1 MEFRFHIHG
10 VRPRGRAISEMLAV
24 IILLAL
30 TIVAGVAVYQIF
42 MGKSTVASATTA
54 ISIRSVDISG
64 ANGVMTITVQ
74 NTGSNVIK
82 SITVTVYRGG
92 STVSISPGGS
102 STVSLTPGRTWSQ
115 VFTGSFVSGDRY
127 TVTVKASSNTGSST
141 IATATVTAG

>member
-1 MEFRFHIHG
+1 MEFRLRIHDM
-10 VRPRGRAISEMLAV
+10 RSRGRAISEMLAV

-30 TIVAGVAVYQIF
+30 TIVAGVAVYQMF
-42 MGKSTVASATTA
+42 MGKSTVASTTTA

-74 NTGSNVIK
+74 NIGSNVIT

-92 STVSISPGGS
+92 STVSIRPSGS
-102 STVSLTPGRTWSQ
+102 QTVSLTPGRAWSH
-115 VFTGSFVSGDRY
+115 VFTGSFVSGDQY
-127 TVTVKASSNTGSST
+127 TVTVQASSNTGSST